1 MNIIYRYIT
10 PMIVLFFAIS
20 FLSCVVKPADT
31 ESHVSGVKKLYIMD
45 CGYITANDLSIFS
58 SEGLYKGETKE
69 LVDTCYLIEH
79 EKGILLW
86 DAGLSDSLAG
96 KGPVEA
102 GGGAFT
108 LEVKKT
114 LASQLEEIGV
124 KPEDVEYISFSH
136 MHFDHTGNANYF
148 TGSTWLTPQ
157 AEYDTAWGPREKAEM
172 LFFAPDSYSAL
183 KNSKTI
189 KYEGDYDVFG
199 DGSVKILAA
208 PGHTPGSQVL
218 LLKLNETGPVILGGD
233 LYHFTENRTYR
244 RVPAFNFDIEQSK
257 TSIERIE
264 DITAKEKAKF
274 IIQHDKEQHAELD
287 YAPKFLK

>member
-1 MNIIYRYIT
+1 MNIFIRSIKA
-10 PMIVLFFAIS
+10 MMVLFVAMGFIS
-20 FLSCVVKPADT
+20 CATMSVDSTK
-31 ESHVSGVKKLYIMD
+31 HQSGVKKLYVMD

-58 SEGLYKGETKE
+58 SEGFYKGESKE

-79 EKGILLW
+79 EKGTLLW

-124 KPEDVEYISFSH
+124 TPEDVDYISFSH
-136 MHFDHTGNANYF
+136 MHFDHTGNANNF
-148 TGSTWLTPQ
+148 SGSTWLAPQ
-157 AEYDTAWGPREKAEM
+157 AEYDTAWGPREAAEK
-172 LFFAPDSYSAL
+172 LFFAPDSYANL
-183 KNSKTI
+183 KDSETI
-189 KYEGDYDVFG
+189 KYDGDYDVFG

-218 LLKLNETGPVILGGD
+218 LVKLNETGPVILGGD
-233 LYHFTENRTYR
+233 LYHFTKNRTFR
-244 RVPAFNFDIEQSK
+244 RVPAFNFNIDQSR
-257 TSIERIE
+257 TAIERIE
-264 DITAKEKAKF
+264 DIAAKKKAMF
-274 IIQHDKEQHAELD
+274 IIQHDKEQHSKLD
-287 YAPKFLK
+287 YAPLFHK